1 MYERQELRQAHPDFQ
16 VPTPPTEPKT
26 VAQREKAMQRQAR
39 NSRRKLRMAPQVP
52 SQGVSD
58 LTMDSCEEANRLQ
71 PHPDFQVP
79 TPPTKPKTV
88 AQREKDMQRQT
99 RNSRRNLHRAPQVLN
114 QGINDPVMDCCEE
127 ADLRLK
133 AGHRPSYVPP
143 GGFSENMPNR
153 YVRNSFTEEE
163 RDRALDEHAERIFHQ
178 KVNTMMFG
186 EDLSASKLPS
196 KRRSKKVRAPEKI
209 RQLEQER
216 HNAVP
221 FDDEHQLLRVVCTT
235 VMFGDDLSQTRRI
248 PAQSSLVGGRHT
260 RIHDAEGLIGAPM
273 PRSRYQNPEPE
284 DAEDQEDAVYIT
296 MEDLDYRANRLKQ
309 AADMEVSSER
319 TDSQIP
325 TPPTKPKTVDQ
336 REKDM
341 QRQTRNSCRNLRKA
355 PQVHSVNTEE
365 EPDRAL
371 DEHADFQVPPP
382 PLKPKTVAQRE
393 KDMQR
398 RTCNSRRNLRKAP
411 PVPSQGVSDQTM
423 VSCEEADHRLAD
435 PDFQIFSPRTKPKTV
450 DQREKDM
457 QRQTRNSRRNLR
469 KAPPVQ
475 GQGVSDQAM
484 DSCEEA
490 DRPQAHP
497 EFQVPTPPTKPKTVD
512 QREKDM
518 QRQTHNSR
526 RNLCKAPQV
535 HSVNTEEERDRAL
548 DEHADF
554 QVPTPPPKTVA
565 QREKDMQRRT
575 RNSRRNL
582 RKAPPVPS
590 QGVSD
595 QAMVS
600 CKEADRPQAHPD
612 FQVPTPPT
620 KLKTVDQREKDMQ
633 RQTRN
638 SRRNLRK
645 APQVHSVNTEEER
658 DRALDEHSDF
668 QVPNPP
674 PKTVDQ
680 REKDMQRRTCN
691 SRRNLRKAPQDP
703 SQGVSDQAMVS
714 CEEADRLQAHP
725 DFQVPT
731 PPTKLKTVDQREKDM
746 QRQTRNSRRNLRK
759 APQVHS
765 VNTEEERDR
774 ALDEHAD
781 FQVPNPPPKTVAQR
795 EKDMQRRTCNSRRNL
810 RKAPPVPSQGVSDQA
825 MDSCE
830 EADHRQAHPD
840 FQVPTPPT
848 KPKTVAQRE
857 KDMQRQTRN
866 SRRNLRKAPQ
876 DPSTGISDQVMD
888 SCEEADLRLKAGQRP
903 SYVPPEGFSD
913 NMPNRYVRNSLTEE
927 ERDRALDEHAERIFH
942 QKVNTMMFGEDLSTS
957 KLPSKRRSKK
967 VRAPE
972 KIHQLE
978 QERHN
983 AVPFDDEHQLLR
995 VVCTTVM
1002 FGDDL
1007 SQTRRIPAQSSLV
1020 GGRHTRI
1027 HDAQGLIGAPM
1038 PRSRYQNPEPE
1049 PDEDQ
1054 EDAEY
1059 ITMEDLD
1066 YRANRL
1072 KQAADMEV
1080 SSERTDTKL
1089 SSPAPQRHT
1098 ATLKRTATDDNISGH
1113 SLPMHPQPPVAAK
1126 SDNAVAAEKL
1136 RYMRGAHVDNV
1147 SGHFLTMHPQ
1157 PPVAAKSDN
1166 AVAAEKLSSKKL
1178 SRRRTKDTR
1187 ALKRRYDDPSGPV
1200 RSKH

>member
-1 MYERQELRQAHPDFQ
+1 MYERQELRQEHPDFQ

-58 LTMDSCEEANRLQ
+58 QTMDSCEEADRHQ

-79 TPPTKPKTV
+79 TPPTEPKTV

-99 RNSRRNLHRAPQVLN
+99 RKSRRNLRKAPQVHSQGINNPVMDSCEEADLRLAHPDFQVPTPSTKPKTVDHREKDMQRQTRKSRQNLHRAPQVLN
-114 QGINDPVMDCCEE
+114 QGINDPVMDSCEE

-153 YVRNSFTEEE
+153 YVRNSPTWEE

-284 DAEDQEDAVYIT
+284 NTEDQEDAVYIT

-309 AADMEVSSER
+309 AADISSER

-341 QRQTRNSCRNLRKA
+341 QRQTRNS
-355 PQVHSVNTEE
+355 
-365 EPDRAL
+365 
-371 DEHADFQVPPP
+371 
-382 PLKPKTVAQRE
+382 
-393 KDMQR
+393 
-398 RTCNSRRNLRKAP
+398 
-411 PVPSQGVSDQTM
+411 
-423 VSCEEADHRLAD
+423 
-435 PDFQIFSPRTKPKTV
+435 
-450 DQREKDM
+450 
-457 QRQTRNSRRNLR
+457 
-469 KAPPVQ
+469 
-475 GQGVSDQAM
+475 
-484 DSCEEA
+484 
-490 DRPQAHP
+490 
-497 EFQVPTPPTKPKTVD
+497 
-512 QREKDM
+512 
-518 QRQTHNSR
+518 
-526 RNLCKAPQV
+526 
-535 HSVNTEEERDRAL
+535 
-548 DEHADF
+548 
-554 QVPTPPPKTVA
+554 
-565 QREKDMQRRT
+565 
-575 RNSRRNL
+575 
-582 RKAPPVPS
+582 
-590 QGVSD
+590 
-595 QAMVS
+595 
-600 CKEADRPQAHPD
+600 
-612 FQVPTPPT
+612 
-620 KLKTVDQREKDMQ
+620 
-633 RQTRN
+633 
-638 SRRNLRK
+638 RRNLRK
-645 APQVHSVNTEEER
+645 APQVHSVSTEEER
-658 DRALDEHSDF
+658 DRALD
-668 QVPNPP
+668 
-674 PKTVDQ
+674 K
-680 REKDMQRRTCN
+680 
-691 SRRNLRKAPQDP
+691 
-703 SQGVSDQAMVS
+703 
-714 CEEADRLQAHP
+714 
-725 DFQVPT
+725 
-731 PPTKLKTVDQREKDM
+731 
-746 QRQTRNSRRNLRK
+746 
-759 APQVHS
+759 
-765 VNTEEERDR
+765 
-774 ALDEHAD
+774 HAD
-781 FQVPNPPPKTVAQR
+781 FQVPTSPPKTVAQR

-825 MDSCE
+825 MDPCE
-830 EADHRQAHPD
+830 EADHPQAHPDFQIFSPRTKPKTVDQREKDMQRQTHKSRRNLRKAPQVHCESIEEERDRALDEHADFQVPTPPPKTVAQQEKDMQRRTCNSRQNLRKAPPVPSQGVSDQTMDPCEEADRRQAHPD
-840 FQVPTPPT
+840 FQIFSPRT

-876 DPSTGISDQVMD
+876 AHSVNTEEERDRALDEHADFQVPTPPPKTVAQREKDMQRQTRSSRRNLRKAPPVPSQGISDQAMDSCEEADRRQAHPDFQVPTPSTKPKTVAQREKDMQRQTRKSRRNLRKAPQDPSTGISDQVME

-913 NMPNRYVRNSLTEE
+913 NMPNRYVRNSPTEE

-1072 KQAADMEV
+1072 KQEADMEV
-1080 SSERTDTKL
+1080 SSERTATKL

-1136 RYMRGAHVDNV
+1136 RYKRAHVDNI
-1147 SGHFLTMHPQ
+1147 SGHSLLMHPQ

-1166 AVAAEKLSSKKL
+1166 AVAAEKLSSK
-1178 SRRRTKDTR
+1178 RRAHRRAKDAR

-1200 RSKH
+1200 RGKH